1 MPMRKTT
8 LNIKMLYD
16 EMGSAEKKI
25 ADWIFKNPNKI
36 IPLSISELA
45 EQCGCG
51 DATIVRFARR
61 LGFGGYQELKISLAQ
76 EERKPEISDAI
87 SKSDRCFDVFE
98 KISNEIYCTLEL
110 TQKKLDRTAINTA
123 AEMILNAGKIVVFGL
138 GNSGSIALDM

>member
-1 MPMRKTT
+1 MRKTT

-61 LGFGGYQELKISLAQ
+61 LGFGGYPDFSLAFCR
-76 EERKPEISDAI
+76 RKP
-87 SKSDRCFDVFE
+87 
-98 KISNEIYCTLEL
+98 
-110 TQKKLDRTAINTA
+110 
-123 AEMILNAGKIVVFGL
+123 
-138 GNSGSIALDM
+138 

>member
-1 MPMRKTT
+1 MRKTT

-76 EERKPEISDAI
+76 EEGKPEISDAI

-110 TQKKLDRTAINTA
+110 TKKSWTGRR
-123 AEMILNAGKIVVFGL
+123 
-138 GNSGSIALDM
+138 